1 MTHTLLSDSNTDSHT
16 HTHTDTPACD
26 ALTARYRHMTHT
38 AAAAGR
44 RDTHRAPHVSHSVI
58 QPTRVVV
65 AF

>member
-1 MTHTLLSDSNTDSHT
+1 MTHSDSNTDS

-38 AAAAGR
+38 AAAGR
-44 RDTHRAPHVSHSVI
+44 RDTHRAPHVTHSAVI

-65 AF
+65 ALSTD